1 VTKSDVLIG
10 RTALAGTTFDLA
22 AHIHALRA
30 CIDEALVR
38 AIPADRTGPLYA
50 SMRYSLLSEGKRLR
64 PILCLTCVDLLGG
77 SLDAAMP
84 TACALEML
92 HTATLIHDDLPAM
105 DDDDLRHGKAAN
117 HKVFG
122 EGMAL
127 LAGDA
132 LLGYCLEFILENTR
146 GVDDRRLLRVVETI
160 VRVVGAHGLTGGQAI
175 DLELKGRDSVDV
187 AALELMHSRK
197 TAALIQASV
206 ATGAI
211 IAGADDEVLAHLVS
225 YAGKIGLAYQ
235 IVDDVLDETGT
246 SEMLG
251 KPAGSDR
258 DNGKCTFAKALGVPA
273 AMKRAT
279 ELAERAKADL
289 AGLGSRAEP
298 LRAIADYTWS
308 RLS

>member
-1 VTKSDVLIG
+1 MTESDAFG
-10 RTALAGTTFDLA
+10 RGTALAGSTFDLA
-22 AHIHALRA
+22 AHISGLRG

-38 AIPADRTGPLYA
+38 AIAVDQTGPLYA
-50 SMRYSLLSEGKRLR
+50 SMRYTLLNGGKRLR

-77 SLDAAMP
+77 SLQAAMP
-84 TACALEML
+84 TACGLEML

-105 DDDDLRHGKAAN
+105 DDDDLRHGRAAN

-132 LLGYCLEFILENTR
+132 LLGYCLEFILKNSR

-160 VRVVGAHGLTGGQAI
+160 VRVVGAEGLTGGQAI
-175 DLELKGRDSVDV
+175 DLELKGRDDVDV

-211 IAGADDEVLAHLVS
+211 IAGADDEVLAQLVS
-225 YAGKIGLAYQ
+225 YAGRIGLAYQ
-235 IVDDVLDETGT
+235 IVDDVLDEIGT
-246 SEMLG
+246 SETLG
-251 KPAGSDR
+251 KPVGSDR
-258 DNGKCTFAKALGVPA
+258 DNGKRTFVQALGVPG
-273 AMKRAT
+273 AMERAT
-279 ELAERAKADL
+279 RLAEEAKADL
-289 AGLGSRAEP
+289 ACLGSRAEP
-298 LRAIADYTWS
+298 LLAIADYTCS
-308 RLS
+308 RVS

>member
-1 VTKSDVLIG
+1 MG
-10 RTALAGTTFDLA
+10 GTALADTSFDLA
-22 AHIHALRA
+22 VHIHALRSL
-30 CIDEALVR
+30 IDEALVQ
-38 AIPADRTGPLYA
+38 AIAADRTGSLYA
-50 SMRYSLLSEGKRLR
+50 SMRYTLLSGGKRLR

-84 TACALEML
+84 TACGLEML

-132 LLGYCLEFILENTR
+132 LLGYCLEFLLENTR
-146 GVDDRRLLRVVETI
+146 GVDDRRLLRVIETI
-160 VRVVGAHGLTGGQAI
+160 VRVVGAEGLTGGQAI
-175 DLELKGRDSVDV
+175 DLELKGGDDVDV
-187 AALELMHSRK
+187 ASLELMHSRK
-197 TAALIQASV
+197 TGALIQASV

-211 IAGADDEVLAHLVS
+211 IADADDAVLGRLVS

-246 SEMLG
+246 SQTLG

-258 DNGKCTFAKALGVPA
+258 DNGKRTFAQALGVPA
-273 AMKRAT
+273 AMRRAR
-279 ELAERAKADL
+279 ELAEGAKADL
-289 AGLGSRAEP
+289 ACLGSRAEP
-298 LRAIADYTWS
+298 LHAIADYTWS
-308 RLS
+308 RPS

>member
-1 VTKSDVLIG
+1 
-10 RTALAGTTFDLA
+10 
-22 AHIHALRA
+22 
-30 CIDEALVR
+30 
-38 AIPADRTGPLYA
+38 
-50 SMRYSLLSEGKRLR
+50 
-64 PILCLTCVDLLGG
+64 LCLTGADLLGV
-77 SLDAAMP
+77 SLDAPMP
-84 TACALEML
+84 TACGLEML

-132 LLGYCLEFILENTR
+132 LLAYCLEFILENSR

-160 VRVVGAHGLTGGQAI
+160 VRVVGADGLTGGQAI
-175 DLELKGRDSVDV
+175 DLELQGRDDV
-187 AALELMHSRK
+187 AVASLELMHSRK

-211 IAGADDEVLAHLVS
+211 IAGACDEVLAHLVS

-235 IVDDVLDETGT
+235 IADDVLDETGT
-246 SEMLG
+246 SEILG
-251 KPAGSDR
+251 KPARSDR
-258 DNGKCTFAKALGVPA
+258 SKGKCTFAQVLGAPA
-273 AMKRAT
+273 AMKRAK
-279 ELAERAKADL
+279 ELAEGAKADL